1 VWSSGGLD
9 ADSAVRL
16 DLWSSAIRM
25 FDAHP
30 VFGVGYLHFAA
41 QLPAYFTD
49 TGNYDSF
56 LVRLSLLDFP
66 HNTFLTVIAETGL
79 VGGAGVLAL
88 GAAGWRRSWR
98 AMRAA
103 DWAGEGAVLAF
114 IGVGMCSVFGEVL
127 LVPAVFIAFLLVVLA
142 ADGGR

>member
-1 VWSSGGLD
+1 
-9 ADSAVRL
+9 
-16 DLWSSAIRM
+16 M

-79 VGGAGVLAL
+79 VGGGLVLAL
-88 GAAGWRRSWR
+88 GVAGLRRGWR

-114 IGVGMCSVFGEVL
+114 AGVAVCSAFGEVL
-127 LVPAVFIAFLLVVLA
+127 LVPAVFIAFVLVIMA
-142 ADGGR
+142 ADGAR